1 MLYYICGK
9 GNGSLKAKSQTSINK
24 EIRVMRDLFG
34 KKEKSVTDVFIDSF
48 DMEKNEDG
56 DVTISFQT
64 SEGRQGYGK
73 QIWNVNDLDEIV
85 SVLKELSEKGDEK
98 REKTTAETIRE
109 SFTIDD
115 ESGECRFKSE
125 PERGK
130 RPTIMSSFDDFKE
143 LVGFIEKFAP
153 KIKEKAKEI

>member
-1 MLYYICGK
+1 
-9 GNGSLKAKSQTSINK
+9 
-24 EIRVMRDLFG
+24 MRDLFG

-48 DMEKNEDG
+48 DMEKNENG
-56 DVTISFQT
+56 DVIISFQT

-73 QIWNVNDLDEIV
+73 QVWNVSDLDEILV
-85 SVLKELSEKGDEK
+85 VLKELTESGESKK
-98 REKTTAETIRE
+98 EKTTAETIRE
-109 SFTIDD
+109 SFAIDD

-130 RPTIMSSFDDFKE
+130 RPTVMSSFDEFKT

-153 KIKEKAKEI
+153 KIKEKAKTI